1 LVKIYYIVIKKKI
14 IAVIL
19 VELIH
24 VNGWDP
30 VEKRTA
36 LSDPDLSELLIE
48 IDNLDRD
55 DLSKFNLERE
65 GYPRD
70 KTYSGEIR
78 RSAIDNVKELS
89 TENVGDYV

>member
-1 LVKIYYIVIKKKI
+1 LKLTCQRCLVKIYYIVIKKKI

-36 LSDPDLSELLIE
+36 LSDPDLSELLI
-48 IDNLDRD
+48 
-55 DLSKFNLERE
+55 
-65 GYPRD
+65 
-70 KTYSGEIR
+70 
-78 RSAIDNVKELS
+78 
-89 TENVGDYV
+89 